1 MSKKIC
7 ISAILLL
14 LSVILYPLLIN
25 WEVPVAI
32 KILNLRYTIHQLYS
46 GASSSSIF
54 SRSASEQ
61 FLDYFHSPVTH
72 SSDIIIER
80 FSIPSLINN
89 HQISVNVY
97 VNKSFI
103 SNNSNKLPTV
113 IYIHGGGWIFAPKE
127 SLFYERFTAK
137 GLAFI
142 EIRYRLAPENKFP
155 IPLEDCYSA
164 ILNQTV
170 YKYTN
175 MEKIALIGD
184 SAGANL
190 VAALLYLLRDR
201 GNEFLKMIKYQFLV
215 YPAVGTMNKFPSQE
229 KYKNWYILRED
240 NMKYYMNSYARNE
253 SDFENP
259 YFNIMKEKNLTGLPE
274 TYFVLS
280 ERDYL
285 FSEGEE
291 YARLVK
297 ASAEKEVTVNKY
309 SIEHSFFKMN
319 LEESKK
325 AFEDMIEFM
334 KKKKF
339 L

>member
-1 MSKKIC
+1 MSKKIL
-7 ISAILLL
+7 ISAILLI
-14 LSVILYPLLIN
+14 LSLILYPIIHN
-25 WEVPVAI
+25 SEVPLAI
-32 KILNLRYTIHQLYS
+32 KILDLRYTFHQLYS
-46 GASSSSIF
+46 GASSSSTF
-54 SRSASEQ
+54 SRSASNQ
-61 FLDYFHSPVTH
+61 FLDYFHSPVSH
-72 SSDIIIER
+72 SSDIIIDR
-80 FSIPSLINN
+80 FSIPSLIDN

-97 VNKSFI
+97 VNKSFF
-103 SNNSNKLPTV
+103 SNSSNKLPTV

-127 SLFYERFTAK
+127 NLFYERFTQK

-164 ILNQTV
+164 ILNQTI

-175 MEKIALIGD
+175 MEKIALLGD

-215 YPAVGTMNKFPSQE
+215 YPATGTLDKFPSQE
-229 KYKNWYILRED
+229 KYKDWYILGEA
-240 NMKYYMNSYARNE
+240 NMKYYTISYARNE
-253 SDFENP
+253 SSFQNT
-259 YFNIMKEKNLTGLPE
+259 YFNILKEKNLKGLPE
-274 TYFVLS
+274 SYFILS

-291 YARLVK
+291 YAKLVREG
-297 ASAEKEVTVNKY
+297 AEKETTVKKY
-309 SIEHSFFKMN
+309 NIEHSFFKMN
-319 LEESKK
+319 LEESKQ
-325 AFEDMIEFM
+325 AFEDMIQFM
-334 KKKKF
+334 KEKKF